1 MVDARPTTGDGLG
14 GRVNVKP
21 AINGGSPVRDT
32 LLPYGR
38 QAIDDV
44 DIAAV
49 VDVLRSDWLTTGP
62 KVDDFEA
69 AIALVAGTKYAV
81 AVSSGTAAL
90 HASMYAMGVGPGDEI
105 IVPTMTFAASANCA
119 VYQGATPIF
128 ADVDPTSLLLDLAS
142 AESKITTRTKAIL
155 AVDYAGQPC
164 DYDGLKALCGRYG
177 LSLLADAC
185 HAIGGSYKGAPVG
198 SLADLS
204 TFSFHPVKHVT
215 SGEGGAVTTDDP
227 NFARSIR
234 AFRNHGIATDHRQ
247 RAKNGEFYYE
257 MTDVGYNYRLSDI
270 QCALGQSQL
279 AKLAGFVAR
288 RQQIAARYDDA
299 FASIAQVTPLT
310 NAAGV
315 SNAYHLY
322 VIQLDLRRLKAD
334 RAGIYRALRAE
345 NIGINVHY
353 LPVHLHPLY
362 RERFETGPGMCPV
375 AEDAYERILSLPIF
389 PAMADT
395 DVADVIQ
402 AVSKIMEYYR
412 G

>member
-1 MVDARPTTGDGLG
+1 M
-14 GRVNVKP
+14 
-21 AINGGSPVRDT
+21 
-32 LLPYGR
+32 
-38 QAIDDV
+38 
-44 DIAAV
+44 
-49 VDVLRSDWLTTGP
+49 
-62 KVDDFEA
+62 
-69 AIALVAGTKYAV
+69 
-81 AVSSGTAAL
+81 
-90 HASMYAMGVGPGDEI
+90 
-105 IVPTMTFAASANCA
+105 
-119 VYQGATPIF
+119 
-128 ADVDPTSLLLDLAS
+128 
-142 AESKITTRTKAIL
+142 
-155 AVDYAGQPC
+155 
-164 DYDGLKALCGRYG
+164 
-177 LSLLADAC
+177 
-185 HAIGGSYKGAPVG
+185 
-198 SLADLS
+198 
-204 TFSFHPVKHVT
+204 
-215 SGEGGAVTTDDP
+215 TTDDP
-227 NFARSIR
+227 NFARRIR